1 MDYQL
6 TITTPGQQPIHRTI
20 AGDTLAELA
29 AAVHHHVRGALGGQ
43 VDVRIDGAAGTVH
56 RGNALAAQFTLTLI
70 TNTPAPHAEPGA
82 IRGGWTLSTLD
93 QLARQVVANNRSWW
107 PAGDRDDQYAA
118 AWHGIVEHLYS
129 ASETPSRTDL
139 MEAGRQA
146 LAEDVKATMRH
157 HGARRD
163 TSNTGQKYAMYWEWA
178 GRATPSPEASIVERT
193 ALWQILAS
201 LTPRQREAFD
211 ALAAAG
217 DYPEA
222 ARLLAIED
230 QTFRSLL
237 GRARGTFRQLWHEG
251 ETPSQHWG
259 CDRRAGTVRGTVGN
273 GSAIARLRRRARTA
287 ARKAA

>member
-6 TITTPGQQPIHRTI
+6 TITPPGQPATHRTVN
-20 AGDTLAELA
+20 GDTPAELA
-29 AAVHHHVRGALGGQ
+29 AAIHRHARGLLGGQ
-43 VDVRIDGAAGTVH
+43 IDVHLNDQAGTVH
-56 RGNALAAQFTLTLI
+56 RGNALAAQFTLTALA
-70 TNTPAPHAEPGA
+70 TTLDPPSDPAS
-82 IRGGWTLSTLD
+82 IRGGWTLHDLD
-93 QLARQVVANNRSWW
+93 QLARQVVANNRAWW

-129 ASETPSRTDL
+129 ASDPPSRTDL
-139 MEAGRQA
+139 MEAGRRA

-178 GRATPSPEASIVERT
+178 GRAAPSPEASIIERT

-222 ARLLAIED
+222 ARLLDIED

-237 GRARGTFRQLWHEG
+237 GRARGTFRHLWHEG
-251 ETPSQHWG
+251 ETPSRHWG
-259 CDRRAGTVRGTVGN
+259 CDRRAGTVRGTVGT

-287 ARKAA
+287 TRKAA